1 MDRLE
6 DKELLERLALNY
18 NENITWL
25 LIGIVVCFA
34 VISLVATVVSLV
46 VLWKDRVTPFKCS
59 KNLMLFFMIF
69 EILVLFIL
77 IEIDCC
83 LAIMGEVRG
92 YNANKDI
99 QKGVSDI
106 KDYYEIKTKGNLLYF
121 NLKGKYRGLGIL
133 EYHATAEVIEEK
145 PTVYKIEYEGDY
157 FEIKK

>member
-77 IEIDCC
+77 IEIACC

-92 YNANKDI
+92 YNAN
-99 QKGVSDI
+99 

-157 FEIKK
+157 SEIKK